1 MSCSLAKL
9 PNESAAFIG
18 YVHIAEA
25 AVFGAAHADDEMLL
39 AKQIERTAR
48 GGTANPQA
56 FADQTRLGGT
66 AELLKFEQKRQLAHG
81 EKLVFH
87 ERRDGFLKLLKGHF
101 GMDSTAKG
109 RQVQDALRATL
120 LLLHIYAGF
129 HTACHAAAIP
139 PEGRYWQMAYSESE
153 HPARALLSSGIWVV
167 NRRLALLCRNMVTA
181 LHPSHGTPSIVPDT
195 LS

>member
-39 AKQIERTAR
+39 AKRIERTAR

-66 AELLKFEQKRQLAHG
+66 AELLIGIAVLATWSQRCIQATNAINSALIHC
-81 EKLVFH
+81 L
-87 ERRDGFLKLLKGHF
+87 
-101 GMDSTAKG
+101 DS
-109 RQVQDALRATL
+109 
-120 LLLHIYAGF
+120 
-129 HTACHAAAIP
+129 
-139 PEGRYWQMAYSESE
+139 
-153 HPARALLSSGIWVV
+153 
-167 NRRLALLCRNMVTA
+167 
-181 LHPSHGTPSIVPDT
+181 SIG
-195 LS
+195 